1 MSNLRE
7 GIDHL
12 VDERFP
18 IGKAQE
24 PGFVE
29 INQMKLPGTVG
40 RTCDEHIVGR
50 EIPGGHA
57 GIEQLIQLRADP
69 FGKGFFP
76 LITSGLLQLTGM
88 PMVEGFTG
96 NPGGDQ
102 SGLAPILAAAQD
114 SRQRH
119 CSLFSLEHRLPR
131 SANPPPAH
139 EGRHPAHRSAV
150 NRFFGDPVDFAGV
163 GDSIVPDLFQPSP
176 STLGDDAPGRGVQ
189 QLLSQLGIDTGSK
202 KDVPVDG

>member
-1 MSNLRE
+1 MSNLGK

-12 VDERFP
+12 IDEGFP
-18 IGKAQE
+18 IGKALE

-29 INQMKLPGTVG
+29 IDQMKLPGTSG
-40 RTCDEHIVGR
+40 RTRDEHIVGR
-50 EIPGGHA
+50 QVPGGHA
-57 GIEQLIQLRADP
+57 GIEQLIQLGTDP
-69 FGKGFFP
+69 LGKGP
-76 LITSGLLQLTGM
+76 LPTVVIGLLQLTGM

-102 SGLAPILAAAQD
+102 PCLAPILAAAQD

-131 SANPPPAH
+131 SANPTPAH
-139 EGRHPAHRSAV
+139 EGRHPAHSSAV
-150 NRFFGDPVDFAGV
+150 NRLFGDPVDLAGI
-163 GDSIVPDLFQPSP
+163 GGSIVADLFQPSP
-176 STLGDDAPGRGVQ
+176 PALSDDAPGRGVQ
-189 QLLSQLGIDTGSK
+189 QLMSQLGIDTGSK